1 MNSKS
6 SPSSSRQRNKRDDIQ
21 GLRAIA
27 IIAVLIFHIW
37 PDYFVRGFLGVD
49 IFFVLSGYLMAMIL
63 SACGKI
69 NLSTTAEFYYRRL
82 KRIVPIYLLVVC
94 SVLVASIW
102 IVRPP
107 DYAQITHDALPAVG
121 FVSNMADILE
131 EADYFD
137 AVTKFRYFLH
147 SWSLAVEVQF
157 YVLVPLLFWCLFAVP
172 RHCVYVPC
180 LMLAAASLALQAT
193 SSDKVAFG
201 FLFCRIWQFMAGIV
215 AFFVVDAMNTERY
228 MPVPNAQD
236 DTVESPSDPSTKAH
250 SIEHR
255 AAYAYSVGR
264 ILRHSM
270 RGTLSFTSTFT
281 LLAFLAVPMQ
291 VSDLICRVVV
301 VVISGYLLVSG
312 VWQQNIL
319 LDNRVSVWIGDASYT
334 LYLVHWPIV
343 VFFKYRSIEA
353 HFSLFEGAEI
363 VAISFCLAAV
373 LHHYVDSH
381 FRAISSKLQLF
392 KVTLLLYL
400 AVFTIYGSLVY
411 LTPANTYKKADIK
424 HFRDTIRDLSDPK
437 MRNAALATIDLKTKI
452 DLNALM

>member
-1 MNSKS
+1 MTSKR
-6 SPSSSRQRNKRDDIQ
+6 SPSSPRQRNKRDDIQ

-27 IIAVLIFHIW
+27 ILAVLIFHIW

-63 SACGKI
+63 SACGTI
-69 NLSTTAEFYYRRL
+69 NLSTTTDFYYRRL

-94 SVLVASIW
+94 AVLAASVW

-157 YVLVPLLFWCLFAVP
+157 YVLVPLLFRLLFAVP
-172 RHCVYVPC
+172 RGIVYVPC
-180 LMLAAASLALQAT
+180 LLLAAASLALQAIAT
-193 SSDKVAFG
+193 EKVAFG

-215 AFFVVDAMNTERY
+215 AFFVVDAGNADGY
-228 MPVPNAQD
+228 VSVPKDHD
-236 DTVESPSDPSTKAH
+236 DTMERQLEQSTKAH
-250 SIEHR
+250 CTELRST
-255 AAYAYSVGR
+255 YANSLVQM
-264 ILRHSM
+264 LKHVM
-270 RGTLSFTSTFT
+270 RGTISFASTLI
-281 LLAFLAVPMQ
+281 LLVFLAVPMQ

-301 VVISGYLLVSG
+301 VALSGYLLISG
-312 VWQQNIL
+312 AWQQNAL
-319 LDNRVSVWIGDASYT
+319 LDNRVSVWIGDASYM

-343 VFFKYRSIEA
+343 VFFKYLSIEA
-353 HFSLFEGAEI
+353 HFSLIEGAEI
-363 VAISFCLAAV
+363 VASSFCLAAV
-373 LHHYVDSH
+373 LHHYMDSH
-381 FRAISSKLQLF
+381 FRAISSKLQLL

-400 AVFTIYGSLVY
+400 VVFAIYGSLVY
-411 LTPANTYKKADIK
+411 LTPVNIYKKADIK
-424 HFRDTIRDLSDPK
+424 HYRDTIRDLSDPQ
-437 MRNAALATIDLKTKI
+437 MRRAALATIDLKTKI